1 MKTVFDNAVR
11 DALINRINLLDEK
24 STAMWGKMNVRQMV
38 VHCRLWEELSLGK
51 TPYKREFLG
60 LIIGKLVKKSFFKS
74 DKPMDKNVPAGP
86 IAIKGPVH
94 SDFAADKKKWINLI
108 EEYGLLTDH
117 SIIHPFFGKLTKEE
131 VGLFAFKHSDHH
143 LRQFNC

>member
-1 MKTVFDNAVR
+1 MRTVFDKAIR
-11 DALINRINLLDEK
+11 DALIQRAQMLNGNN
-24 STAMWGKMNVRQMV
+24 TAAWGKMNVHQMV
-38 VHCRLWEELSLGK
+38 KHCTLWEEMTLGK
-51 TPYKREFLG
+51 THYKREFLG
-60 LIIGKLVKKSFFKS
+60 LLLGKLVKKSFFKN

-86 IAIKGPVH
+86 LAIKGPVQ

-108 EEYGLLTDH
+108 EEYGRLTDH

-131 VGLFAFKHSDHH
+131 IGLFAFKHSDHH